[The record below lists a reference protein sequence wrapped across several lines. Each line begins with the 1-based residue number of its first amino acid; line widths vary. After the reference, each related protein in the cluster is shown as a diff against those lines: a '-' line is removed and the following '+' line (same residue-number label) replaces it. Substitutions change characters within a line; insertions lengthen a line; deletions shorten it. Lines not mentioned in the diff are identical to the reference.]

1 MRKALGVLL
10 LVLFVSGVVFAL
22 NLLIFIYSS
31 NRQGPR
37 DVSIE
42 PGRSFASI
50 VQDLKENGIVSQ
62 DFLFKT
68 YVLLRRE
75 TGKIRA
81 GDYQFPEGVTP
92 QQVLAML
99 RTGDFARIRVTL
111 IEGWTLRDIAH
122 ALAAHVEEQA
132 FLAKANDPAFTQ
144 TLGLAVPSLEGYLFP
159 DTYELYKPKGPEE
172 LLQKFVQRFQQVYGE
187 ELQGGI
193 SLTGLSQH
201 QVVTLASIVEK
212 ETARVEEAPLI
223 AGLLQNRLRL
233 NMPLAVDPTVIY
245 GIPNFSGNITKQDL
259 ARPGPY
265 NTYLNPGLPPSP
277 ISNPGRI
284 ALRAVLFPAQT
295 EFLYFVSRGDGTHE
309 FSKTFEEHQ
318 RAVYKYQILKQK
330 PESGKTT
337 GTAETAP
344 STRPYSPSGQ

>member
-1 MRKALGVLL
+1 MRRFLLVAMMFFSLAALIFGIN
-10 LVLFVSGVVFAL
+10 LVLF
-22 NLLIFIYSS
+22 IYST
-31 NRQGPR
+31 NRTG
-37 DVSIE
+37 SKEIHIE
-42 PGRSFASI
+42 SGRSFPEV
-50 VQDLKENGIVSQ
+50 VQVLRENGIVSNA
-62 DFLFKT
+62 FLFKT

-75 TGKIRA
+75 AGKIRA
-81 GDYQFPEGVTP
+81 GDYHFPEGVTP

-99 RTGDFARIRVTL
+99 RKGDFARIRVTL

-132 FLAKANDPAFTQ
+132 FLAKANDPAFIQ

-159 DTYELYKPKGPEE
+159 DTYEVYRPKGPEE

-187 ELQGGI
+187 ELSGGV
-193 SLTGLSQH
+193 SQTGLSQH

-212 ETARVEEAPLI
+212 ETAQAVEAPLI

-233 NMPLAVDPTVIY
+233 NMPLAVDPTIIY

-265 NTYLNPGLPPSP
+265 NTYLNTGLPPSP
-277 ISNPGRI
+277 IANPGRI

-295 EFLYFVSRGDGTHE
+295 EFLYFVSHGDGSRGDGTHE

-318 RAVYKYQILKQK
+318 RAVYKYQI
-330 PESGKTT
+330 
-337 GTAETAP
+337 AP
-344 STRPYSPSGQ
+344 STRPYSP

>member
-1 MRKALGVLL
+1 MRRFLLVAMMFFSLAALIFGIN
-10 LVLFVSGVVFAL
+10 LVLF
-22 NLLIFIYSS
+22 IYST
-31 NRQGPR
+31 NRTG
-37 DVSIE
+37 SKEIHIE
-42 PGRSFASI
+42 SGRSFPEV
-50 VQDLKENGIVSQ
+50 VQVLRENGIVS
-62 DFLFKT
+62 DAFLFKT

-75 TGKIRA
+75 AGKIRA
-81 GDYQFPEGVTP
+81 GDYHFPEGVTP

-99 RTGDFARIRVTL
+99 RQGDFARIRVTL

-122 ALAAHVEEQA
+122 ALAAYVEEQA
-132 FLAKANDPAFTQ
+132 FLAKANDPAFIQ

-159 DTYELYKPKGPEE
+159 DTYEVYRPKGPEE

-187 ELQGGI
+187 ELSSVSQ
-193 SLTGLSQH
+193 TGLSQH

-212 ETARVEEAPLI
+212 ETARTEEAPLI

-233 NMPLAVDPTVIY
+233 NMPLAVDPTIIY

-265 NTYLNPGLPPSP
+265 NTYLNTGLPPSP
-277 ISNPGRI
+277 IANPGRI

-318 RAVYKYQILKQK
+318 RAVYKYQIQK
-330 PESGKTT
+330 EKIN

-344 STRPYSPSGQ
+344 STRPYSP